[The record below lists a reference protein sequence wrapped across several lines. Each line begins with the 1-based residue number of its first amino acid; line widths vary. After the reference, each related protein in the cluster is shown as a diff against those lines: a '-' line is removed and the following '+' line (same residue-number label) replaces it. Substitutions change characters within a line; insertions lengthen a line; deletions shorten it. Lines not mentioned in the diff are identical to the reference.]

1 MSSRPNIVFIMPD
14 QLRHDFLS
22 CYGADFLSTPHID
35 RIADEGTRYDKAYS
49 LHPVCVPAR
58 SSLLTGIN
66 ALRTGV
72 LGNFNYLRPDFEACG
87 MRTWPQMLGEQ
98 GYYTAAVGKMHF
110 YPWDAMFGLDHRVIC
125 EDKVWVN
132 IQDDYYDYLK
142 ERGHRKY
149 MGKEHPG
156 YDENYGA
163 VTSLLPWDCY
173 WDYFVGEEAARF
185 VREYDED
192 RPFALMVGF
201 PGPHDPYDPTAEWL
215 EKIDAST
222 IPPAAPGAP
231 QIHGTQRNDGPPAN
245 QSRKPVPNRPVW
257 VPEPTGPF
265 TNAIKQKI
273 RAHYAAQVLQIDHEV
288 GQILAAL
295 DERGMLDNTIVIF
308 SSDHGEMAGD
318 HNLRGKGNFYEA
330 SCHVP
335 MLVRWPGAAPA
346 GAVRDDLVAL
356 TDVTATMLAGAGCAV
371 PSYMDSQ
378 PLPGLGLAGES
389 ANDML
394 VGFLQGAWMA
404 FDGRYKLCKYASG
417 FQALFD
423 LENDPQ
429 EQRDL
434 SQSTEHADQ
443 YRRLDTALWRDVMRS
458 AQAGH
463 YYNTVDGYNG
473 LWADREY
480 GRHGQQRPYPVPLGT
495 DPTRPI

>member
-1 MSSRPNIVFIMPD
+1 MSSRPNVVFIMPD

-58 SSLLTGIN
+58 ASLLTGIN

-72 LGNFNYLRPDFEACG
+72 LGNFNYLRPDFESCG
-87 MRTWPQMLGEQ
+87 MNTWPQMLGDQ

-132 IQDDYYDYLK
+132 IQDDFYDYLQ

-185 VREYDED
+185 VREYDQE

-231 QIHGTQRNDGPPAN
+231 QIHGAQRNDGPPAD
-245 QSRKPVPNRPVW
+245 QQRKPVTDRPVW

-265 TNAIKQKI
+265 TDAIKQKV

-295 DERGMLDNTIVIF
+295 EERGMLDNTIVIF

-330 SCHVP
+330 YAGAMAGCCPCRSCTRRSGGTNGCDGDDAGWRGLRSAVLHGLTASTRYRTGQRIGERHTGGISAGRVDG
-335 MLVRWPGAAPA
+335 LRRALQAVQVRQRFSGALRPRERPARAARPQPVGRTRRPLSTPRYGAVARCDALGTGGPLLQYGGRAQWTVGRQRIRPARAAASVSGAA
-346 GAVRDDLVAL
+346 G
-356 TDVTATMLAGAGCAV
+356 
-371 PSYMDSQ
+371 
-378 PLPGLGLAGES
+378 
-389 ANDML
+389 N
-394 VGFLQGAWMA
+394 
-404 FDGRYKLCKYASG
+404 
-417 FQALFD
+417 
-423 LENDPQ
+423 
-429 EQRDL
+429 
-434 SQSTEHADQ
+434 
-443 YRRLDTALWRDVMRS
+443 
-458 AQAGH
+458 
-463 YYNTVDGYNG
+463 
-473 LWADREY
+473 
-480 GRHGQQRPYPVPLGT
+480 
-495 DPTRPI
+495 